1 MKPLRFVFFT
11 VIMCSGIMVHPLFA
25 GQLYAA
31 RVEIGPIGGYVPS
44 SSRPGLQGALFGGGY
59 MAIRIWKPIWI
70 VTEVGMVPTTSR
82 YDQTFTVNLF
92 FARGAVKIDLPERH
106 QVRPYFFLGGSRMEF
121 DPAGRV
127 DAEEALWRWSVD
139 GGTGIKYRFHN
150 RLSFQLTARLA
161 VITSKVGRFP
171 IVSSDNTS
179 KMSIYS
185 FFSSGLAVH
194 F

>member
-1 MKPLRFVFFT
+1 MKPIRFVFCA

-44 SSRPGLQGALFGGGY
+44 SSRPALQGALFGGEY
-59 MAIRIWKPIWI
+59 MAIRIRKPIWI

-92 FARGAVKIDLPERH
+92 FARAAVKIDLPERH
-106 QVRPYFFLGGSRMEF
+106 QFRPFLFLGGSRMEF
-121 DPAGRV
+121 DPGGQV

-139 GGTGIKYRFHN
+139 GGTGIKYRLHN
-150 RLSFQLTARLA
+150 RLSFQLTARFA
-161 VITSKVGRFP
+161 VIKTKVGRFP
-171 IVSSDNTS
+171 IVLSDNPS

-185 FFSSGLAVH
+185 FISSGLAVH